1 MSQLSCKLI
10 KQPSNKLKI
19 INGNEKL
26 PVMEEKILAEQ
37 IC

>member
-1 MSQLSCKLI
+1 MPQSSCKLI

-19 INGNEKL
+19 IKGDEKL
-26 PVMEEKILAEQ
+26 PVMEEEILTEQ